1 MLFVGVV
8 LFVYCFDGRT
18 LFALTEFFST
28 FYIAIFN
35 IIYFFAISISVLINV
50 NIFRKYDIIKPISH

>member
-18 LFALTEFFST
+18 VFAPTEFCRT
-28 FYIAIFN
+28 FYIVIFN
-35 IIYFFAISISVLINV
+35 ILYFFVKVLT
-50 NIFRKYDIIKPISH
+50 NIWLYGII

>member
-18 LFALTEFFST
+18 LFAPTEFSEYF
-28 FYIAIFN
+28 IF
-35 IIYFFAISISVLINV
+35 FVAISTSVLINV
-50 NIFRKYDIIKPISH
+50 NFFRKYDII

>member
-18 LFALTEFFST
+18 VFAPTEYFIFLVEVLT
-28 FYIAIFN
+28 N
-35 IIYFFAISISVLINV
+35 ICFCG
-50 NIFRKYDIIKPISH
+50 II